1 MVSRPV
7 TPRRSIRVLPP
18 AIAARIA
25 AGEVIERPASVVK
38 ELVENALD
46 AAASHIRI
54 HIRGAGL
61 VEIRVSD
68 DGYGI
73 LPDELPLAVQR
84 HATSK
89 LPHDDLEQIETLGFR
104 GEALPSIAAVAEL
117 AIASATVN
125 APFGRRLTL
134 SRGEIVADELVAHP
148 PGTTVIVRRL
158 FENVPARLAATRNE
172 RAEVAEIVR
181 VVRRL
186 ALAAP
191 AVRFALWLEDR
202 LALQTTGT
210 GQLSTTLIELYGP
223 TLADALRSLGPLEVA
238 GARLTGLVSSP
249 DLTHSNRNHLHIIVN
264 GRWTQPRTLLA
275 SLKAAYRPLLP
286 RGRHPILGLVI
297 DVDPRAV
304 DVNIHPAKL
313 EVRLHAEP
321 EIGQAASELLRNIL
335 ARTPRRFVFTPPTQ
349 LLDPLRSTAAV
360 SEPDTRYAEES
371 LDAPIVTPALPP
383 LQLLGQLQMRLIV
396 LEGPDALY
404 LVDQHRAHER
414 ILYERLRD
422 SQVTQPDL
430 ALLPEPILI
439 DVRPADVERFAS
451 WLDRLATL
459 GFHCE
464 PFGPRSF
471 LLRPIPT
478 LPGVVP
484 GSDPL
489 AGIGEPKELGL
500 SLLTLLDESDANEDW
515 RDRFLVQL
523 ACRTA
528 VRRGKPL
535 SRPALRALV
544 EALGQTSAPAVCPH
558 GSPIVLR
565 VEADALASQFRW

>member
-7 TPRRSIRVLPP
+7 APRRSIRLLPP

-61 VEIRVSD
+61 LEIRVSD

-73 LPDELPLAVQR
+73 SPDELPLAVQR

-89 LPHDDLEQIETLGFR
+89 LPHDDLDQIETLGFR

-117 AIASATVN
+117 AIASATVET
-125 APFGRRLTL
+125 PFGRRLTL
-134 SRGEIVADELVAHP
+134 SRGEIVADEPVAHP

-158 FENVPARLAATRNE
+158 FENVPARLAVTRNE

-186 ALAAP
+186 AIAAP

-210 GQLSTTLIELYGP
+210 GELSTTLIELYGP
-223 TLADALRSLGPLEVA
+223 TLAGALRSLGPLEVA

-249 DLTHSNRNHLHIIVN
+249 DLTRSNRNHLHIIIN

-275 SLKAAYRPLLP
+275 SLEAAYRPLLP
-286 RGRHPILGLVI
+286 RGRHPILALVI

-304 DVNIHPAKL
+304 DINIHPAKL
-313 EVRLHAEP
+313 EVRLHAER
-321 EIGQAASELLRNIL
+321 EIGQAASELLRSVL
-335 ARTPRRFVFTPPTQ
+335 ARTPRRFVFTPPAQ
-349 LLDPLRSTAAV
+349 LLDLLRSTAAV
-360 SEPDTRYAEES
+360 SEPDTRYDEES
-371 LDAPIVTPALPP
+371 LDAPIVTPAFPP
-383 LQLLGQLQMRLIV
+383 VQLLGQLQKRLIL

-422 SQVTQPDL
+422 AQATQPDL

-439 DVRPADVERFAS
+439 AVRPADVERFAS

-471 LLRPIPT
+471 LLRSIPT

-489 AGIGEPKELGL
+489 AGIGEPEELGP

-528 VRRGKPL
+528 VRRGRPL
-535 SRPALRALV
+535 PRPALRALV

-565 VEADALASQFRW
+565 IEADALASQFRW

>member
-1 MVSRPV
+1 MALQPAAQ
-7 TPRRSIRVLPP
+7 RRSIRLLPP

-46 AAASHIRI
+46 AAASQIRI
-54 HIRGAGL
+54 QIRGAGL
-61 VEIRVSD
+61 LEIRVTD
-68 DGYGI
+68 NGYGI
-73 LPDELPLAVQR
+73 PADELPLAVQR

-89 LPHDDLEQIETLGFR
+89 LPDDDLERIQTLGFR

-117 AIASATVN
+117 SIASATLE
-125 APFGRRLTL
+125 APLGRRLTL
-134 SRGEIVADELVAHP
+134 GGGKIIADEPIAHP

-158 FENVPARLAATRNE
+158 FENLPARLAATRNE

-186 ALAAP
+186 AIAAP
-191 AVRFALWLEDR
+191 GVRFALWLEDR

-210 GQLSTTLIELYGP
+210 GDLSTTLIELYGP
-223 TLADALRSLGPLEVA
+223 ALADALRPLGPLEVA
-238 GARLTGLVSSP
+238 GAHLSGLVSTP
-249 DLTHSNRNHLHIIVN
+249 DLTRSNRNHLHVIVN
-264 GRWTQPRTLLA
+264 GRWTQPRVLLT
-275 SLKAAYRPLLP
+275 SLEAAYRPLLP
-286 RGRHPILGLVI
+286 RGRHPILVLVI
-297 DVDPRAV
+297 EVDPRAV

-313 EVRLHAEP
+313 EVRLQAER
-321 EIGQAASELLRNIL
+321 EIGLAACELLRGVL
-335 ARTPRRFVFTPPTQ
+335 ARTPRRFALTPPLQ
-349 LLDPLRSTAAV
+349 SLDPLHDTAAIN
-360 SEPDTRYAEES
+360 EPDTQYDEE
-371 LDAPIVTPALPP
+371 LQQTEILTPAFPP
-383 LQLLGQLQMRLIV
+383 LRLLGQVQKRLIL

-414 ILYERLRD
+414 ILYEQLRKAR
-422 SQVTQPDL
+422 TAQPE
-430 ALLPEPILI
+430 AVLLPEPILI
-439 DVRPADVERFAS
+439 NVRLAEVERFTS

-471 LLRPIPT
+471 LLRAVPT
-478 LPGVVP
+478 LPGLVP

-489 AGIGEPKELGL
+489 AGIGELDELAP
-500 SLLTLLDESDANEDW
+500 SLLTLLDEPNLNEDW
-515 RDRFLVQL
+515 HDRFLVQL

-528 VRRGKPL
+528 VRRGRPL

-565 VEADALASQFRW
+565 IEAHALASQFRW

>member
-1 MVSRPV
+1 MVLRPV
-7 TPRRSIRVLPP
+7 APRRSIRILPP

-61 VEIRVSD
+61 LEIRVTD

-73 LPDELPLAVQR
+73 PPDELPLAVQR

-89 LPHDDLEQIETLGFR
+89 LPDDDLERIETLGFR

-117 AIASATVN
+117 AIASATVDT
-125 APFGRRLTL
+125 PFGRRLTL
-134 SRGEIVADELVAHP
+134 YNGEIVADEPVAHP

-186 ALAAP
+186 AIAAP

-210 GQLSTTLIELYGP
+210 GELSTTLIELYGP
-223 TLADALRSLGPLEVA
+223 ILTDALRSLGPLEIA
-238 GARLTGLVSSP
+238 GARVTGLVSRP
-249 DLTHSNRNHLHIIVN
+249 DLTRSNRNHLHIIVN
-264 GRWTQPRTLLA
+264 GRWTQPRTLLT
-275 SLKAAYRPLLP
+275 SLEAAYRPLLP
-286 RGRHPILGLVI
+286 RGRHPILALVI
-297 DVDPRAV
+297 NVDPCAV

-313 EVRLHAEP
+313 EVRLHAER
-321 EIGQAASELLRNIL
+321 EIGQAASELLRSVL
-335 ARTPRRFVFTPPTQ
+335 ARTPRCFVFTPPTQ
-349 LLDPLRSTAAV
+349 LLDPLRSTPTV
-360 SEPDTRYAEES
+360 NEPDTRYDEES
-371 LDAPIVTPALPP
+371 PDAPIITPAFPP
-383 LQLLGQLQMRLIV
+383 MHLLGQLQKRLIL

-422 SQVTQPDL
+422 AQATQPDP

-451 WLDRLATL
+451 WLDRLTTL

-471 LLRPIPT
+471 LLRAIPA
-478 LPGVVP
+478 LPGVVA

-489 AGIGEPKELGL
+489 FGIGEPKELGP
-500 SLLTLLDESDANEDW
+500 SLLTLLDESDTNEDW

-528 VRRGKPL
+528 VRRGRPL
-535 SRPALRALV
+535 PRVTLRALV

-565 VEADALASQFRW
+565 IEADALASQFRW